1 MTTVTDDVPGEKKMP
16 LLDHLIELRQRLLW
30 SVASLLIVFL
40 ICFFF
45 AEPIFDFLAQPL
57 ADVLLDGHDDNR
69 PPRLIFTNLTEVFFT
84 YVKVAFFAAAFI
96 CCPIFLMQ
104 LWLFVAPG
112 LYRHEKS
119 AFAPFLAATPVLFFV
134 GGSLVYFIIFPFVV
148 EFFIAFQTP
157 GGDGSLPIELEQRV
171 AEYFSLMMKLIFAF
185 GLCFQLPVIMTLMAR
200 VGLATSKGMA
210 AKRKYAIVGVF
221 IFAAIFTPPDPISQ
235 LSLAIPIV
243 LLYEVSIYMAKL
255 VESVVRKTS
264 TMTWT
269 MKIWA
274 TIPMTMAARAEP
286 RRRRPEGGC
295 QGRSA
300 RRRRLGGRKGD
311 SSQITS
317 SSGE

>member
-1 MTTVTDDVPGEKKMP
+1 MTTVTDEKKMP
-16 LLDHLIELRQRLLW
+16 LLDHLIELRQRMLW
-30 SVASLLIVFL
+30 SVGSLLVVFL
-40 ICFFF
+40 VCFFF
-45 AEPIFDFLAQPL
+45 AEQVFDFLAQPL
-57 ADVLLDGHDDNR
+57 ADVLLEGREDDR

-112 LYRHEKS
+112 LYKHEKS

-148 EFFIAFQTP
+148 EFFIAFETP
-157 GGDGSLPIELEQRV
+157 GGGGNLPIELEQRV
-171 AEYFSLMMKLIFAF
+171 SEYFSLMMKLIFAF
-185 GLCFQLPVIMTLMAR
+185 GLCFQLPVIMTLLAR

-243 LLYEVSIYMAKL
+243 ILYEVSIYMAKL
-255 VESVVRKTS
+255 VEKN
-264 TMTWT
+264 
-269 MKIWA
+269 
-274 TIPMTMAARAEP
+274 
-286 RRRRPEGGC
+286 RPKDEYDDLDDDLDEDDGEEGGTTP
-295 QGRSA
+295 A
-300 RRRRLGGRKGD
+300 K
-311 SSQITS
+311 T
-317 SSGE
+317 